1 MGGWLSLWAHWGI
14 LRRSDA
20 IEGIKRTPRGRLV
33 TALVLMA
40 LAVAGGVAMGVTN
53 SFALVMGIAGAFF
66 AVLLLG
72 FIPVFAW
79 HVAKGEDVERHKS
92 TTLGARSRPGSGE
105 DWRGR

>member
-1 MGGWLSLWAHWGI
+1 M
-14 LRRSDA
+14 
-20 IEGIKRTPRGRLV
+20 V

-40 LAVAGGVAMGVTN
+40 MAVAGGVAMGVTN

-79 HVAKGEDVERHKS
+79 HVAKAGHMDPHKFPTRRHQ
-92 TTLGARSRPGSGE
+92 
-105 DWRGR
+105 DQ